1 MSNEKE
7 VSKYENTPIFARK
20 NYVLARMV
28 EFIAMQPA
36 IKGMRVGIGGDVADL
51 ECAQVLQ
58 EAAHRLSR
66 VKDDELTEAYQ
77 NALNKPDSEG
87 DEKEEKEGEDND

>member
-7 VSKYENTPIFARK
+7 VSKYENTPIFAHK
-20 NYVLARMV
+20 NYMLARMI
-28 EFIAMQPA
+28 ELIAMQPA
-36 IKGMRVGIGGDVADL
+36 IKGIRVGIGCDEANL

-77 NALNKPDSEG
+77 KSLDKPDSEG